1 ELVRYDSKSKRL
13 IPFLGGISAD
23 HVHFSRDDQWVAY
36 ISFPERTLWRCRADG
51 TAKLQLTFPPMTAY
65 SPQWSPDGSR
75 IPFTTAAAPGEPFK
89 ISLIGRDGGEV
100 ETPFSAQEIGAGP
113 GWSPDGRT
121 LGFSAHGAGDDSGSA
136 TTSIRVL
143 DLKTGKANVV
153 PGSDGLH
160 FTGWS
165 PDGRYLAAVTVE
177 GHRLMLFSRGTTQCQ
192 QLTRQYVD
200 YPHWS

>member
-1 ELVRYDSKSKRL
+1 
-13 IPFLGGISAD
+13 
-23 HVHFSRDDQWVAY
+23 
-36 ISFPERTLWRCRADG
+36 
-51 TAKLQLTFPPMTAY
+51 
-65 SPQWSPDGSR
+65 
-75 IPFTTAAAPGEPFK
+75 
-89 ISLIGRDGGEV
+89 SLIGRDGGEV

-160 FTGWS
+160 FTGWL
-165 PDGRYLAAVTVE
+165 PDGRYLAAFTVE
-177 GHRLMLFSRGTTQCQ
+177 GHRFMLFSRGSSQWQ
-192 QLTRQYVD
+192 ELTREYVD
-200 YPHWS
+200 YPEWSRDSRYVYANTLMYQNPRVLRFRVQDGKAEEVFR